1 MGSRRR
7 GERSEKSLKDQDSP
21 EQRRE
26 GNRSKYEVRINQA
39 QGIVIGD
46 NANVTQNFY
55 NDRAH
60 DSSQQSPLIAD
71 LTEHRKNALAHARR
85 FIETKSRALKPIG
98 VLPKLLPLMVSLH
111 VQGPRH
117 RFDNQGTLITDPGTR
132 VSMPL
137 LDAARQSRNTLL
149 LGDMGTGKSTSLG
162 LSIERVCQEN
172 EQCLAFIIPARA
184 LRLKTSYTLKR
195 LLRAASKYF
204 NEHISPTPTPIDIE
218 SLLNSGIDV
227 FIGVDGLDEIPKKE
241 ASDLIHQFGAIVMNW
256 SNIQVLITGRPVEL
270 LGVSYED
277 WQVLTTVA
285 LDNDEKLRLFEAEA
299 IADGRTESEAKDLA
313 IRLVRKLNSL
323 PNVNVLAT
331 SPLVIRLLYPRLLS
345 IQDGRVLTVGDLLF
359 ELIRERLRKWA
370 ERDAKHIP
378 APLFEKRYPDEHSR
392 SVLLGRL
399 ALKLSG
405 RKAIQVDEARLQ
417 LRNLIKSSGESD
429 IDALTDEALHFFE
442 QSGLV
447 LINEEVEFPIQ
458 PFFEALCGYGL
469 ATLWEESPEAEAGL
483 TLQEWRTV
491 SFAATTGRRL
501 GLADNLRPRLL
512 NFIREL
518 LSGVPNAPAA
528 SYIVSESRDSTCA
541 EAFISGLNILGP
553 RPLTLLQ
560 SERQQSARTI
570 AESVKLAGEVG
581 FGWMFEHYLDPR
593 YPIINT
599 GSGVIERVFEQWAYL
614 SIDDITASEKKRL
627 ASMIMPHME
636 AGTSQ
641 LNSIIPV
648 LAVLIP
654 DEFELKDHLWFCGT
668 LLWDDLFSPHAKR
681 HFKAA
686 YDSGNDTLVN
696 KVLIAHA
703 NGRYESAPVAAG
715 LWMDLNAG
723 SRPDPE
729 IVMALIHAYGSP
741 RPNLSV
747 REYIDKSIELIGKQ
761 EWLSLLRQYLQ
772 ATEDNL
778 AAGAVMLIYESG
790 TVDLSLLG
798 EALIKVLHEGGPVRR
813 AETIL
818 LSLVHDGGP
827 ESLKWLTD
835 RIDSLRHSLLSYPG
849 YWRIFLSELDYI
861 GEKGPQLLASSV
873 EGVDYYLLVRHPEI
887 RNLFISLLNG
897 KHGAEYRNT
906 LRELLRASSPLAQH
920 CAAMILVAC
929 DPKNQSEALEIVVRW
944 KPTTSEISRHEWF
957 RFCLSL
963 HFGQSALSHLKSLL
977 PNLDPPAEVFALAI
991 LHKNGVKLNKRSYE
1005 RLVQGLSYWGSYG
1018 LDAEDAQLSVVA
1030 RAESFDALVKAVET
1044 GVDEIASGAADK
1056 LMEYHSEKLSSFLRA
1071 KSACLAIPARF
1082 AFGFILLREE
1092 MNRMEQDPAY
1102 SDAVKEAAIQIVE
1115 QGGRRPLLDLVREAL
1130 TNETAWSDVIW
1141 RMLFDNQNLG
1151 SFYEDEGQ
1159 WLLDCGLLAPKYKE
1173 SIGRAAR
1180 ELLKDPRT
1188 RLTYRGEPRQ
1198 WLAIIADE
1206 FVGLPEE
1213 EIEEVLLEGGVI
1225 SETATGSLLARLGRV
1240 PTGFQRQNRIG
1251 DAPPL

>member
-7 GERSEKSLKDQDSP
+7 GGKSEENLKVQDSS
-21 EQRRE
+21 EQERE
-26 GNRSKYEVRINQA
+26 ENRSKYEVRINQA

-46 NANVTQNFY
+46 NANVTQIFH
-55 NDRAH
+55 NDQGRT
-60 DSSQQSPLIAD
+60 SPQQSLSITD
-71 LTEHRKNALAHARR
+71 LTEHRKNALVHARR
-85 FIETKSRALKPIG
+85 FIEIKSRALKPTG
-98 VLPKLLPLMVSLH
+98 VLPKLLPLVVSLH

-117 RFDNQGTLITDPGTR
+117 RFDNQGALITDPRTR

-137 LDAARQSRNTLL
+137 FDAARQSRNTLL

-162 LSIERVCQEN
+162 LAVERVCQDN

-184 LRLKTSYTLKR
+184 IRLKTSYTLKR

-204 NEHISPTPTPIDIE
+204 NEQVSPTTTPIDIG

-227 FIGVDGLDEIPKKE
+227 FIGVDGLDEISKKE
-241 ASDLIHQFGAIVMNW
+241 AGDMLRQFGALVMNW
-256 SNIQVLITGRPVEL
+256 SNLQVLVTGRPVEL

-299 IADGRTESEAKDLA
+299 IADGRTESEAEDLA

-370 ERDAKHIP
+370 ERDAKHTP
-378 APLFEKRYPDEHSR
+378 TPLFEKRYPDEHSR

-405 RKAIQVDEARLQ
+405 RKAIQADEARLQ
-417 LRNLIKSSGESD
+417 LRNLIKCSGEPD
-429 IDALTDEALHFFE
+429 IDALADEAIHFFE

-447 LINEEVEFPIQ
+447 LINEEIEFPIQ

-469 ATLWEESPEAEAGL
+469 ATLWEENAETAAGL
-483 TLQEWRTV
+483 ALQEWRIV
-491 SFAATTGRRL
+491 SFAAATGRRL
-501 GLADNLRPRLL
+501 GLDDNLRPWLL
-512 NFIREL
+512 SFIREL
-518 LSGVPNAPAA
+518 LSSRQNVPAT
-528 SYIVSESRDSTCA
+528 SYIVSESRDRVCA
-541 EAFISGLNILGP
+541 EAFISGLNTLGP
-553 RPLTLLQ
+553 RPLTLLE

-570 AESVKLAGEVG
+570 AESIKLAGEVG
-581 FGWMFEHYLDPR
+581 FGWMFDRYLDPR

-599 GSGVIERVFEQWAYL
+599 GSGIIERVFKQWAYL
-614 SIDDITASEKKRL
+614 SVDSITDSEKKRL
-627 ASMIMPHME
+627 ASMITPHMV

-668 LLWDDLFSPHAKR
+668 LLWDDLFSPHAER

-703 NGRYESAPVAAG
+703 NRRYESAPVAAC
-715 LWMDLNAG
+715 LWMALNDE

-747 REYIDKSIELIGKQ
+747 IEYIDKSIELIGKQ

-778 AAGAVMLIYESG
+778 AAGAAMLIYESG
-790 TVDLSLLG
+790 VVDLSLLG
-798 EALIKVLHEGGPVRR
+798 EALIKVLHEGEPVRR

-827 ESLKWLTD
+827 ESLKWLAD
-835 RIDSLRHSLLSYPG
+835 QMDSLRRSPLSYPG
-849 YWRIFLSELDYI
+849 CWRIFLSELDSI

-887 RNLFISLLNG
+887 RHLFISLLNG
-897 KHGAEYRNT
+897 QHGAEYRNA
-906 LRELLRASSPLAQH
+906 LKQLLSSSSPLAQH
-920 CAAMILVAC
+920 CGAMILVAC
-929 DPKNQSEALEIVVRW
+929 DPKDQSDALEIVVRW
-944 KPTTSEISRHEWF
+944 KPTTSELSRHEWF

-963 HFGQSALSHLKSLL
+963 RFGKSALSHLKLLL
-977 PNLDPPAEVFALAI
+977 PELDPSAEVFALAI
-991 LHKNGVKLNKRSYE
+991 LQKNDVKLNKRSYE

-1030 RAESFDALVKAVET
+1030 QAESFDALVRAVET
-1044 GVDEIASGAADK
+1044 GVNEIASGAANK
-1056 LMEYHSEKLSSFLRA
+1056 LMEYHSEKLSTFLRA
-1071 KSACLAIPARF
+1071 KSACLAIPARYS
-1082 AFGFILLREE
+1082 FGFILLREE
-1092 MNRMEQDPAY
+1092 MSRMEQDPAY
-1102 SDAVKEAAIQIVE
+1102 SAAVEEAAIQIVE
-1115 QGGRRPLLDLVREAL
+1115 QGGRMPLLDLIREAL

-1141 RMLFDNQNLG
+1141 RMLFDNENLG

-1173 SIGRAAR
+1173 SIGKAAR
-1180 ELLKDPRT
+1180 ELLNDPRT
-1188 RLTYRGEPRQ
+1188 KRTYRDEPRQ

-1206 FVGLPEE
+1206 FVGLPKE
-1213 EIEEVLLEGGVI
+1213 EIEGVLLERGVI
-1225 SETATGSLLARLGRV
+1225 RETATGPLLARLGRV
-1240 PTGFQRQNRIG
+1240 PAAFQRQNRIV
-1251 DAPPL
+1251 DVPTL

>member
-1 MGSRRR
+1 MGSGRR
-7 GERSEKSLKDQDSP
+7 GARSGKNLKVQDSP

-39 QGIVIGD
+39 QGTVIGD
-46 NANVTQNFY
+46 NANITQIFY
-55 NDRAH
+55 NDQAH
-60 DSSQQSPLIAD
+60 GSPQQSPLITD

-85 FIETKSRALKPIG
+85 FIETKSRALKPTG
-98 VLPKLLPLMVSLH
+98 VLPELLPLVVSLH
-111 VQGPRH
+111 VQSPRH
-117 RFDNQGTLITDPGTR
+117 RFDNQGTLITDPRTR

-162 LSIERVCQEN
+162 LCVERMCQEN
-172 EQCLAFIIPARA
+172 NQCLAFIIPARS

-204 NEHISPTPTPIDIE
+204 NEQVSLTTKPIDIE
-218 SLLNSGIDV
+218 SLLNSGTDV

-256 SNIQVLITGRPVEL
+256 SNVHILITGRPVEL

-299 IADGRTESEAKDLA
+299 IADGRAESEANDLA

-323 PNVNVLAT
+323 PNINVLAT

-345 IQDGRVLTVGDLLF
+345 IQEGKVLTVGDLLF

-370 ERDAKHIP
+370 ERDAQHTP
-378 APLFEKRYPDEHSR
+378 TPLFEKRYPDEHSR

-399 ALKLSG
+399 ALRLYG

-417 LRNLIKSSGESD
+417 LRKLIKSSGESD
-429 IDALTDEALHFFE
+429 IDALADEALHFFE

-447 LINEEVEFPIQ
+447 IINEKIEFPIQ

-469 ATLWEESPEAEAGL
+469 ATLWEERLETETGL

-518 LSGVPNAPAA
+518 LSGGPNAPAA
-528 SYIVSESRDSTCA
+528 SYIVSESQDSACA
-541 EAFISGLNILGP
+541 EAFISGLNTLGP

-560 SERQQSARTI
+560 NEQQQSARTI
-570 AESVKLAGEVG
+570 AESIKLAGEFG
-581 FGWMFEHYLDPR
+581 FGWMFDRYLDPR

-599 GSGVIERVFEQWAYL
+599 GSGIIERVFGQWAYL
-614 SIDDITASEKKRL
+614 SIDNITESEKKRL
-627 ASMIMPHME
+627 ASMIMPHMQ

-641 LNSIIPV
+641 LHSIIPL
-648 LAVLIP
+648 LAILIP

-668 LLWDDLFSPHAKR
+668 LLWDDLFSSQAER
-681 HFKAA
+681 YFKEA
-686 YDSGNDTLVN
+686 YDFGNDTLVN
-696 KVLIAHA
+696 NTLTAHA
-703 NGRYESAPVAAG
+703 KRRYESASYAAC

-723 SRPDPE
+723 CSPDPE
-729 IVMALIHAYGSP
+729 IIMALIYAYGSP
-741 RPNLSV
+741 RPHQSV
-747 REYIDKSIELIGKQ
+747 REYIAKGVELIGSQ
-761 EWLSLLRQYLQ
+761 EWLTLLRQYLQ
-772 ATEDNL
+772 ADEDNL
-778 AAGAVMLIYESG
+778 AAGAAMLIYESG
-790 TVDLSLLG
+790 VGDLSLLG

-818 LSLVHDGGP
+818 LSLVRDGGP
-827 ESLKWLTD
+827 ESLKWLAD
-835 RIDSLRHSLLSYPG
+835 HIESLRRSLLSYPG
-849 YWRIFLSELDYI
+849 CWRIFLSELAHL
-861 GEKGPQLLASSV
+861 GEQGPQLLASSV

-887 RNLFISLLNG
+887 RHLFINLLNG
-897 KHGAEYRNT
+897 KHGVDYRNT
-906 LRELLRASSPLAQH
+906 LKGLLRCSSPVAQH

-929 DPKNQSEALEIVVRW
+929 DPKNESEALEVVVRW

-963 HFGQSALSHLKSLL
+963 SFGKSTLSHLKSLL
-977 PNLDPPAEVFALAI
+977 PNLDPSAEVFALAI
-991 LHKNGVKLNKRSYE
+991 LQKNSMKLNKRSYE
-1005 RLVQGLSYWGSYG
+1005 RLIQGLSYWGSYG

-1044 GVDEIASGAADK
+1044 GVDEIASGAANK
-1056 LMEYHSEKLSSFLRA
+1056 LMEYHSEKLSPFLHA
-1071 KSACLAIPARF
+1071 KSACLAIPARWE
-1082 AFGFILLREE
+1082 FGFILLRAE

-1102 SDAVKEAAIQIVE
+1102 SEAVKEAAIQIVE

-1141 RMLFDNQNLG
+1141 RMLFDSQNLG

-1159 WLLDCGLLAPKYKE
+1159 WLLDCGLLAPNYKE
-1173 SIGRAAR
+1173 SIGRAAQ

-1188 RLTYRGEPRQ
+1188 KQTYKDEPRQ

-1206 FVGLPEE
+1206 FVGLPKE

-1225 SETATGSLLARLGRV
+1225 RETATGPLLARLGRV
-1240 PTGFQRQNRIG
+1240 PAGFQRQNRIVNV
-1251 DAPPL
+1251 PTL